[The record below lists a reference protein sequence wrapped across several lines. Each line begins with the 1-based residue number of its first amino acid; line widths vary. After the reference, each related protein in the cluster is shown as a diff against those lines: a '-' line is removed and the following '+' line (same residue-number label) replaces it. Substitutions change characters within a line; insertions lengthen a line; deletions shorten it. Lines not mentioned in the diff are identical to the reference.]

1 VKRWKSS
8 LVFDDNCLL
17 SRNMF
22 GALVRSLV
30 FGILLFGDSDICK
43 PEIIWSSQKTK
54 YFHLEST
61 AVHGM

>member
-1 VKRWKSS
+1 MKRWKSS
-8 LVFDDNCLL
+8 VVFYDNCLL

-30 FGILLFGDSDICK
+30 YGILLFSDSDICK
-43 PEIIWSSQKTK
+43 PEIIWFSQKTK

-61 AVHGM
+61 AVHSM